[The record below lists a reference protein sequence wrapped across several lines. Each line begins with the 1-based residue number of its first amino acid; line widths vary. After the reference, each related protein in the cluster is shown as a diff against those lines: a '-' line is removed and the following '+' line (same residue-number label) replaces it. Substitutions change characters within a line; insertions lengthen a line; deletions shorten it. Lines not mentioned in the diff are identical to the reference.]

1 MTKDGTL
8 ERTHPD
14 KPIALAILAMG
25 GQGGGVLSD
34 WIVALAESQNWAA
47 QSTSVP
53 GVAQRTGATIY
64 YVEMLPPLGDRMPV
78 LSLMP
83 TPGDVDVVLAA
94 EYMEAGRSMLR
105 GLVTPDRTT
114 LIASTHRSLAVS
126 EKEQAGDGIADSGV
140 VGEATPAAAK
150 HSIVFD
156 MQTMAEKNGSVISA
170 VMFGA
175 LAGAKVLPFGRD
187 AFEAAIRAGGKGIEP
202 SLRAFG
208 AGFDRATNPVVEP
221 VEKKNLKE
229 FQQPPQSLK
238 DPRLDK
244 LLQQIRQNFPAALA
258 PLLYTGIVRLVD
270 YQDPKYGQEYLD
282 RLGAIHLLDVSL
294 AGEKRDFALTREA
307 AKYVAIAMAY
317 DDVVRVADL
326 KTRSTRFARVDAE
339 VGKKQDQL
347 LYMTEFMHPR
357 MDEVAGTMPA
367 GLGRWIENHPSVF
380 NRLDKLVNRGRRVQT
395 RTIFWFLSLYMVA
408 GLRPF
413 RRRLLRHQKEL
424 AHLNSW
430 LALATD
436 TAPKDYDLAVEVLK
450 CRRLVKGY
458 SDTMARGN
466 SRFERV
472 LQSVPQL
479 IGKPDSAGWL
489 RRLTTAALADE
500 DGAKLTGAQKTL
512 ETAFEVERPRVA

>member
-1 MTKDGTL
+1 MD
-8 ERTHPD
+8 RTHPD

-64 YVEMLPPLGDRMPV
+64 YVEMMPPQGDRMPV

-94 EYMEAGRSMLR
+94 EYMEAGRSMMR
-105 GLVTPDRTT
+105 GLVTPERTT
-114 LIASTHRSLAVS
+114 LIASSHRSLAVS

-140 VGEATPAAAK
+140 VVEATPVAAK
-150 HSIVFD
+150 RSVVFD

-175 LAGAKVLPFGRD
+175 LAGAKVLPFDRE
-187 AFEAAIRAGGKGIEP
+187 AFEGAIRAGGKGVTQ
-202 SLRAFG
+202 SLKAFG
-208 AGFDRATNPVVEP
+208 AGFERTVTPVVET
-221 VEKKNLKE
+221 VEKTSGKE
-229 FQQPPQSLK
+229 FLEPPQSLK

-244 LLQQIRQNFPAALA
+244 LLQQIRQNYPAALM
-258 PLLYTGIVRLVD
+258 PLLYTAITRLVD
-270 YQDPKYGQEYLD
+270 YQDPDYAQDYLD
-282 RLGAIHLLDVSL
+282 RIAAIHRLDASL
-294 AGEKRDFALTREA
+294 SSEKHDFALTREA
-307 AKYVAIAMAY
+307 AKYVAVAMAY
-317 DDVVRVADL
+317 DDVIRVADL
-326 KTRSTRFARVDAE
+326 KTRASRFARVDAE

-357 MDEVAGTMPA
+357 MEEVAGTMPA
-367 GLGRWIENHPSVF
+367 GLGRWLENHPAVF

-395 RTIFWFLSLYMVA
+395 RTVFWFFSLYMVA
-408 GLRPF
+408 GMRRF
-413 RRRLLRHQKEL
+413 RRGLLRHEREL
-424 AHLNSW
+424 SHLNGW
-430 LALATD
+430 LKLVTE
-436 TAPKDYDLAVEVLK
+436 TAPKDYPLAVEILK

-458 SDTMARGN
+458 SDTAARGN

-472 LQSVPQL
+472 LSNVPQL

-489 RRLTTAALADE
+489 RRLTAAALADE
-500 DGAKLTGAQKTL
+500 DGTKLTGAQKTL
-512 ETAFEVERPRVA
+512 ETAFEAEQPRVA